1 MKHLFRNALMLV
13 AAVAV
18 TLSASQ
24 CCGKKSNSRETI
36 AKSIDKYVQEVKQDW
51 NITGMAVCFSLDD
64 SILLAKGYGVK
75 DMNKPADDPE
85 NQITPETRFQI
96 GSVSKSFT
104 ALVVSSMVE
113 EGLLNWEDTV
123 KNILPDFQMYDPWVT
138 ANMQVK
144 DIMTHH
150 TGLPDD
156 YGSYLPNL
164 GYDRHQVYKM
174 LARLKPCYTYRGD
187 YQYNNMT
194 FLIASEMIEKLTGK
208 TWEQNVQER
217 VFDKI
222 GMSASSMNK
231 EGFEAPGN
239 VAVPHAYDWDHGLH
253 QRALYGDDQ
262 ALWWLTVIGP
272 AGGISS
278 NVLDLNKYA
287 KVQRTNGLLNGERI
301 YPEKVLKDVHE
312 GYTICSQ
319 DSTYIRLY
327 GHCWFIEQNNRYK
340 LFFHTGTTWGFTCIC
355 FYVPEIGLS
364 GAMLCNDEIPS
375 DPRYAIMR
383 RLIDL
388 VMGAP
393 ANGYDEIN
401 RDYNKEYHAEWL
413 ESRAKRDEK
422 RDANAVEPV
431 AEPADAATAIVGTY
445 KKDALF
451 GDAVISQEDGKF
463 FITIGP
469 KNFKRELIHKSDL
482 SYIFWCD
489 GHDFTIHFNREG
501 SAKANGFIIEFAN
514 GEEKDLG
521 GWYREGSSPEGSKP
535 GFFTRLYK
543 KIF

>member
-1 MKHLFRNALMLV
+1 MKKFFKSALMLV
-13 AAVAV
+13 AAACAV
-18 TLSASQ
+18 LASVQ
-24 CCGKKSNSRETI
+24 CNNGGNSRETV
-36 AKSIDKYVQEVKQDW
+36 AESIDKYIQDVKAEW

-64 SILLAKGYGVK
+64 ELLFEKGYGIK
-75 DMNKPADDPE
+75 DMNKPADDPD

-104 ALVVSSMVE
+104 ALVMSQLVE
-113 EGLLNWEDTV
+113 EGLVNWEDTV

-138 ANMQVK
+138 EHIQVK

-164 GYDRHQVYKM
+164 GYDRHDVYRM
-174 LARLKPCYTYRGD
+174 IARMKPCYVFRGD
-187 YQYNNMT
+187 YQYNNIT

-208 TWEQNVQER
+208 TWEENIQER
-217 VFDKI
+217 IFNKL

-239 VAVPHAYDWDHGLH
+239 VAVPHEYLWDHGLK

-272 AGGISS
+272 AGGINST
-278 NVLDLNKYA
+278 VQDLNKYA
-287 KVQRTNGLLNGERI
+287 KVQRTNGLLDGERI
-301 YPEKVLKDVHE
+301 YPEKVLKDVHK

-364 GAMLCNDEIPS
+364 GAMLCNDEIPAE
-375 DPRYAIMR
+375 PRYAIMR

-393 ANGYDEIN
+393 ANKFTDKFV
-401 RDYNKEYHAEWL
+401 DYNIAYHNEWL
-413 ESRAKRDEK
+413 DYRAKRDQKKDE
-422 RDANAVEPV
+422 NYVEPV
-431 AEPADAATAIVGTY
+431 AEPENAAQLIVGTY
-445 KKDALF
+445 KKDELF
-451 GDAVISQEDGKF
+451 GDAVISQEDGKLY
-463 FITIGP
+463 ITIGP
-469 KNFKRELIHKSDL
+469 KNFKRELLHKTDL

-489 GHDFTIHFNREG
+489 GHDFTIHFNRNASG
-501 SAKANGFIIEFAN
+501 SKVDGFIIELAN
-514 GEEKDLG
+514 GEENDLG
-521 GWYREGSSPEGSKP
+521 GW
-535 GFFTRLYK
+535 TK
-543 KIF
+543 K